1 MTYGLLTG
9 PDKRGYQKIRVI
21 HYGNL
26 QGLLIWLPIQPE
38 GIAYESARLIGQV
51 KMAKKPGQ
59 FSQANC
65 WAKPKKWTGISC
77 HMRRMQKRILKKL
90 PLRAKQLNDFLLV
103 RPPCTAAKQQQQ
115 PVKVHWEKISTC
127 LSHSSQQTIF
137 KAM

>member
-26 QGLLIWLPIQPE
+26 QGLLIWLPIYPE

-65 WAKPKKWTGISC
+65 WAKPKKMDRHFMSHAPDVEKNI
-77 HMRRMQKRILKKL
+77 KE
-90 PLRAKQLNDFLLV
+90 AA
-103 RPPCTAAKQQQQ
+103 TA
-115 PVKVHWEKISTC
+115 S
-127 LSHSSQQTIF
+127 
-137 KAM
+137 